1 MFQTN
6 FKTRTVAR
14 QTREDSV
21 SDSIILVNELTVVM
35 EVACT
40 WQFLFDKIS
49 STILVFSDINLVTLF
64 HEIYSCK
71 TKWKQSQ
78 PT

>member
-21 SDSIILVNELTVVM
+21 SDSFILVNEHTVVM
-35 EVACT
+35 EDACT
-40 WQFLFDKIS
+40 
-49 STILVFSDINLVTLF
+49 
-64 HEIYSCK
+64 
-71 TKWKQSQ
+71 
-78 PT
+78 

>member
-6 FKTRTVAR
+6 FKTHTVAR

-40 WQFLFDKIS
+40 W
-49 STILVFSDINLVTLF
+49 
-64 HEIYSCK
+64 
-71 TKWKQSQ
+71 
-78 PT
+78 